1 MLKGFRDFIM
11 RGNVIELAVAV
22 AIGTAFTAV
31 VNQFGDSFIKPL
43 VGPDRRGWAR
53 RAARSRSTARCS
65 TGRRSSTRVI
75 FFVLTAAVI
84 YFAVVAPYNAFEE
97 RRKRGQGPV
106 DPPAPPDDVVL
117 LTEIRDL
124 LRAQSRS

>member
-1 MLKGFRDFIM
+1 MLKGFKEFVL

-31 VNQFGDSFIKPL
+31 VNQFGDSFIEPL
-43 VGPDRRGWAR
+43 VALIGGGGEAGGTFTIGGQVFDYGAFIN
-53 RAARSRSTARCS
+53 AL
-65 TGRRSSTRVI
+65 I
-75 FFVLTAAVI
+75 FFLLTAVVI

-97 RRKRGQGPV
+97 RRRRGQARAEA
-106 DPPAPPDDVVL
+106 PPPPDDVVL

-124 LRAQSRS
+124 LRGQSLSR

>member
-22 AIGTAFTAV
+22 AIGTAFTV
-31 VNQFGDSFIKPL
+31 LVNQFGDSFIKPL
-43 VGPDRRGWAR
+43 VGLIGGGGLEGGTFTINGQVFDWAGFIN
-53 RAARSRSTARCS
+53 A
-65 TGRRSSTRVI
+65 VI